1 MPPLA
6 DLTNASTL
14 SFAKSKT
21 VAPVALRID
30 ILTLFPRMFEGVFSE
45 SMIGRARDRKLVD
58 LRVTDIRDFALDKH
72 RTADDRPYGG
82 GPGMVLKAE
91 PLWGALKAVGA
102 GFPLRGLG
110 SRKNARRPTVIYLS
124 PQGRPLTQELANQL
138 AKKRRLVLIAGHY
151 EGIDE
156 RIFDWVDMEV
166 SVGDVVMTGGE
177 IPAMALVDSVVRKVP
192 GVVKEAASLEWDS
205 FADGWE
211 GRLDCPHF
219 TRPAEWRGR
228 SVPDVLL
235 GGDHKEIQ
243 LWREKESRTATKKKR
258 PDLVK
263 TSTPSHGRA
272 NVKK

>member
-1 MPPLA
+1 M
-6 DLTNASTL
+6 
-14 SFAKSKT
+14 
-21 VAPVALRID
+21 
-30 ILTLFPRMFEGVFSE
+30 
-45 SMIGRARDRKLVD
+45 GRARDRKLVD
-58 LRVTDIRDFALDKH
+58 VRVCDIRDFALDKH
-72 RTADDRPYGG
+72 STADDRPYGG
-82 GPGMVLKAE
+82 GPGMVLKPE

-102 GFPLRGLG
+102 GIPLRGPG
-110 SRKNARRPTVIYLS
+110 ARKSVRRPTVIYLS
-124 PQGRPLTQELANQL
+124 PQGQPLTQPLADQL
-138 AKKRRLVLIAGHY
+138 AKKSRLVLVAGHY

-166 SVGDVVMTGGE
+166 SVGDVVLTGGE

-192 GVVKEAASLEWDS
+192 GVVKETASLEWDS
-205 FADGWE
+205 FAGGWE

-235 GGDHKEIQ
+235 GGNHQDIQ
-243 LWREKESRTATKKKR
+243 SWREKESRVATKKKR

-263 TSTPSHGRA
+263 TSTAPHRRA